1 MSHYVVATGPH
12 QNTKMARHRA
22 HAFSIGLINS
32 IKILSQP
39 KCKEF
44 EFLGVTLSRSFL
56 GGAPQYWADEV
67 VSLFYPRWGTSSVH
81 ASYAPEFPVGM
92 AGRSQHGGIDIGL
105 RYVVATK
112 VAIPKPK

>member
-1 MSHYVVATGPH
+1 MQRVRVPGATYQGH
-12 QNTKMARHRA
+12 
-22 HAFSIGLINS
+22 SW
-32 IKILSQP
+32 
-39 KCKEF
+39 E
-44 EFLGVTLSRSFL
+44 
-56 GGAPQYWADEV
+56 APQYCADEV

-112 VAIPKPK
+112 VAIPKPQVILAPSETGSLLLSYSTLIIVRVPAVVSCYQA